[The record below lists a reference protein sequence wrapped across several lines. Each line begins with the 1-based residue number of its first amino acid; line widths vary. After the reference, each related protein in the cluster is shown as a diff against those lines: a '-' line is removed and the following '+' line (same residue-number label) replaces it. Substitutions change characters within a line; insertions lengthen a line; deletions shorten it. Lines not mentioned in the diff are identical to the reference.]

1 MDEDIAIIDKN
12 TRNERIKNFI
22 LKNKKSIISFVVII
36 IIFFIVFF
44 AYNEFRNNQ
53 RVEISDEYN
62 SLIIEFSDK
71 NKEETKNGLIKL
83 INKKDPTYSTLSLYF
98 IIDNSLIIEQTKIND
113 LFDVIIYET
122 SLENEIKNLVIYKKA
137 LFNADNISENEL
149 IEILNPIIN
158 SKSIWKSHAL
168 YLLAEYFYSK
178 NEKQKSKEFFI
189 QIMNLENANQDLKIE
204 AQKKLNRD
212 LSE

>member
-1 MDEDIAIIDKN
+1 
-12 TRNERIKNFI
+12 
-22 LKNKKSIISFVVII
+22 
-36 IIFFIVFF
+36 
-44 AYNEFRNNQ
+44 
-53 RVEISDEYN
+53 
-62 SLIIEFSDK
+62 
-71 NKEETKNGLIKL
+71 
-83 INKKDPTYSTLSLYF
+83 LYF

-113 LFDVIIYET
+113 LFDIIIYET

-137 LFNADNISENEL
+137 LFNADNVSENEL

-178 NEKQKSKEFFI
+178 DQKQKSKEFFI

>member
-62 SLIIEFSDK
+62 SLIIEYSDK

-189 QIMNLENANQDLKIE
+189 QIMKLENANQDLKIE

>member
-1 MDEDIAIIDKN
+1 MDEDITIIDKN

-62 SLIIEFSDK
+62 SLIIEYSDK

-189 QIMNLENANQDLKIE
+189 QIMKLENANQDLKIE

>member
-62 SLIIEFSDK
+62 SLIIEYSDK

-189 QIMNLENANQDLKIE
+189 QIMKLENVSQDLKIE

>member
-62 SLIIEFSDK
+62 SLIIEYSDK

-189 QIMNLENANQDLKIE
+189 QIVNLENANQDLKIE

>member
-12 TRNERIKNFI
+12 TRNERIKNYI

-44 AYNEFRNNQ
+44 AYNEYRNNQ

-62 SLIIEFSDK
+62 SLIIEYSDK

-113 LFDVIIYET
+113 LFDIIIYET

-137 LFNADNISENEL
+137 LFNADNVSENEL

-178 NEKQKSKEFFI
+178 DQKQKSKEFFI

>member
-1 MDEDIAIIDKN
+1 MYSNIDHW
-12 TRNERIKNFI
+12 I
-22 LKNKKSIISFVVII
+22 L
-36 IIFFIVFF
+36 
-44 AYNEFRNNQ
+44 
-53 RVEISDEYN
+53 SDFN
-62 SLIIEFSDK
+62 WTSCSLIIEYSDK

-189 QIMNLENANQDLKIE
+189 QIMKLENANQDLKIE